1 MDAILQQI
9 ETFAN
14 VEIVDNITSESL
26 NDEDYLLHSSFPS

>member
-14 VEIVDNITSESL
+14 VEIVDNTTSESL
-26 NDEDYLLHSSFPS
+26 NDKDYLLHSSFPS